1 MSDNEVTTRMIG
13 TSDFQP
19 LTEAAGEHMSYVRS
33 RTPAVFRGM
42 AADWPATRKWS
53 FAHIASLSPEM
64 PVKVVLGNREV
75 NETRFA
81 QSTLGAYVELLER
94 NAPPEEEQVYLKEFD
109 LLKKFPEL
117 RTDLRQELLFPR
129 GAVSSSSVWIGP
141 AGARTGLHYDLLDN
155 FAITVL
161 GTKRFFLARPGTV
174 ENAGA
179 LSGKYDAWARLS
191 RVGVAELAA
200 DHATADDFFVVDLE
214 PGDMLYVPAGWWHE
228 VANLSASML
237 LSGFFATKTVAV
249 SKWARVSARDVLHR
263 CGMLSRGN
271 CTCHARPSGGKAIGR
286 VA

>member
-1 MSDNEVTTRMIG
+1 MIG

-19 LTEAAGEHMSYVRS
+19 LTEATGEHMAYVRS

-64 PVKVVLGNREV
+64 PVKVVRSNREL

-81 QSTLGAYVELLER
+81 QSTLGAYIELLER
-94 NAPPEEEQVYLKEFD
+94 DASPEEEPVYLKEFD
-109 LLKKFPEL
+109 LLKRFPEL
-117 RTDLRQELLFPR
+117 RADLRRELLFPR
-129 GAVSSSSVWIGP
+129 GSISESSTWIGP

-155 FAITVL
+155 FAITIL

-174 ENAGA
+174 EHAGA
-179 LSGKYDAWARLS
+179 VSGKYDAWARLS

-200 DHATADDFFVVDLE
+200 GHATADDFFVVDLE
-214 PGDMLYVPAGWWHE
+214 PGDMLYVPATWWHE
-228 VANLSASML
+228 VVNLSASML
-237 LSGFFATKTVAV
+237 LSGFFGTKAEVV

-263 CGMLSRGN
+263 CGVLSRGN
-271 CTCHARPSGGKAIGR
+271 CTCHGHSSGKKDNGHIA
-286 VA
+286 